1 MGSIK
6 KLLER
11 MLKMLNLKK
20 PAILLGSYLLIS
32 CIVEET
38 LTDICAEETGNTTC
52 AVASSVLVVYFYV
65 QYSLF
70 KEKKAEKYH
79 YIDFLTA
86 AFPADFLIGDGCYA
100 IGCSSMKEAC
110 KLDPDN
116 VAYKEDLL
124 QYYDR
129 VPGDKGTY
137 LSEEEAKSIREEI
150 NALNG

>member
-1 MGSIK
+1 MDGSDK
-6 KLLER
+6 KAFRTYVEDAEFEKAYSIARKLS
-11 MLKMLNLKK
+11 ND
-20 PAILLGSYLLIS
+20 
-32 CIVEET
+32 IVEET
-38 LTDICAEETGNTTC
+38 LTNICAEETGNTTH
-52 AVASSVLVVYFYV
+52 AIASSVLVVYFYV

-124 QYYDR
+124 HYYDR